1 MSESRPNMGRI
12 QLWHSSG
19 AARIALLFCGLAGA
33 ISCAPEASPTS
44 PPFVS
49 PSLPGS
55 TTMQPSTSS
64 TGGSASIMSPTRA
77 AAGQAG
83 SAAPNGTSMLPSAA
97 SAAAGGGTTLP
108 CEVSQ
113 LMQTH
118 CGACHGATPTSG
130 APMPLVTYAD
140 LLAPARSDA
149 SKKVHQLVAERIE
162 ERARPMP
169 PDPTKRL
176 PDTAIA
182 MFKTWSTSGALAG
195 AACTNTGT
203 TAANGGAAGGPAV
216 NEGVAAMGGEK
227 AADIEE
233 CFELRAHGQPTVG
246 DKTPY
251 KVPNGENYS
260 IFTFKAPWTKP
271 VQGLRFRHLQDNPAV
286 LHHWLLFAE
295 HAETADGSIAPC
307 DLGGPVGILCGAADT
322 RSLITGWAPGR
333 PDFSLPPDVGLEMP
347 GPGEL
352 LAVEFHY
359 FNTANAMADDRSGV
373 EICTSSKFRKNTA
386 SVSWLGTET
395 IDVPPNSMGMA
406 AGTCTPLRAGMNATD
421 PINVLFSWPHMHKAG
436 THLKSIVNR
445 AAGGTEVMYDGA
457 FNFDFQTVYDTPI
470 KLMPGDTVTTTC
482 TFQNSTNLPINFG
495 QSTTAEMC
503 FNFTYAWPAH
513 ALDNPGG
520 AIGASPNS
528 CFH

>member
-1 MSESRPNMGRI
+1 MFRNHLRNSF
-12 QLWHSSG
+12 G
-19 AARIALLFCGLAGA
+19 AARIALLFCSLAGA
-33 ISCAPEASPTS
+33 VSCAPDAIPAS

-49 PSLPGS
+49 SPVPGGAAI
-55 TTMQPSTSS
+55 QPSASG
-64 TGGSASIMSPTRA
+64 TGGSASTTSPTRA
-77 AAGQAG
+77 VAGQGA
-83 SAAPNGTSMLPSAA
+83 SAPAVGTAALPMAA
-97 SAAAGGGTTLP
+97 NAAAGGGGALP
-108 CEVSQ
+108 CDVSR

-118 CGACHGATPTSG
+118 CGDCHGATPSSG
-130 APMPLVTYAD
+130 APMPLVSLAD

-149 SKKVHQLVAERIE
+149 TKKVHELVAQRIE
-162 ERARPMP
+162 DRARPMP

-176 PDTAIA
+176 PDAAIA
-182 MFKTWSTSGALAG
+182 MFKSWSSGGAQAG
-195 AACTNTGT
+195 VACTDTGT
-203 TAANGGAAGGPAV
+203 TAAMGGAAGGPA
-216 NEGVAAMGGEK
+216 ATMSDEK

-246 DKTPY
+246 DTTPY

-271 VQGLRFRHLQDNPAV
+271 VQGLRFRHLADNAAV
-286 LHHWLLFAE
+286 VHHWLLFAE
-295 HAETADGSIAPC
+295 HADAPDGSIAPC
-307 DLGGPVGILCGAADT
+307 DLAGPAGILCGAADT

-347 GPGEL
+347 APGEL

-359 FNTANAMADDRSGV
+359 FNTANTMASDRSGV

-386 SVSWLGTET
+386 SVSWLGTEV
-395 IDVPPNSMGMA
+395 INVPPNSMGMA

-445 AAGGTEVMYDGA
+445 AAGGSEVMYDGP
-457 FNFDFQTVYDTPI
+457 FNFEFQTVYDTPI

-482 TFQNSTNLPINFG
+482 TYLNPTNLPINFG

-520 AIGASPNS
+520 ALGSSPNS